1 MATYSSIPA
10 WRIPRDRGAWWATI
24 HGDCK
29 ESDTAERLSTNTSGE
44 ERDKKGFQSN
54 GYILF
59 FKLDNEYRDDL
70 LPLFKIRVCI
80 YIIIHILL
88 FT

>member
-10 WRIPRDRGAWWATI
+10 WRIPRDRGTWWATI

-54 GYILF
+54 GDVLF
-59 FKLDNEYRDDL
+59 LKLDNEYRDDL
-70 LPLFKIRVCI
+70 LPLFKIHVCI
-80 YIIIHILL
+80 YIITHILL